1 MSVINILT
9 AAFLVEAILETLK
22 LIWDKGKLCLDC
34 IGSLVIGVLISIL
47 AKIDI
52 FELQGLVL
60 SIPFIGYIL
69 TGILISRGSNFIHDL
84 YGKIS
89 LKK

>member
-9 AAFLVEAILETLK
+9 AAFLVEAIWETLK

-34 IGSLVIGVLISIL
+34 IGSLVIGVLISII

>member
-9 AAFLVEAILETLK
+9 AAFLVEAIWETLK

-34 IGSLVIGVLISIL
+34 IGSLVIGILISIL

>member
-1 MSVINILT
+1 LSVINILT
-9 AAFLVEAILETLK
+9 AAFLVEAIWETLK

>member
-9 AAFLVEAILETLK
+9 AAFLVEAIWETLK

-60 SIPFIGYIL
+60 SIPFVGYIL

>member
-9 AAFLVEAILETLK
+9 AAFLVEAIWETLK

-52 FELQGLVL
+52 VELQCVVL

>member
-1 MSVINILT
+1 M
-9 AAFLVEAILETLK
+9 EAIWETLK

>member
-9 AAFLVEAILETLK
+9 AAFLVEAIWETLK

>member
-9 AAFLVEAILETLK
+9 AAFLVEAICETLK

>member
-9 AAFLVEAILETLK
+9 AAFLVEAVWETLK

>member
-9 AAFLVEAILETLK
+9 AAFLVEAIWETLK
-22 LIWDKGKLCLDC
+22 LIWDKGKLCLYC

>member
-9 AAFLVEAILETLK
+9 AAFLVEAIWETLK

-52 FELQGLVL
+52 FELRGLVL